1 MADCLYIR
9 KNTILRKSKQNIEIM
24 KNEAT
29 LMIER
34 KSTKELIL
42 SSLYD
47 LLRENPYEKVTVSA
61 IVKNCGISQRTF
73 YHHFKDKYDLMEW
86 SYLHELDEY
95 YEQNRADMT
104 FRRWLRLT
112 AETAWESRLALQKF
126 TQYSGQNSLRV
137 ALQEPLT
144 ERCLNVIH
152 DVYGDSITEELK
164 RVVSFYIGG
173 LISYVERVLNSTV
186 IPTPEESVSL
196 FEMCVPVCMRKYL

>member
-1 MADCLYIR
+1 
-9 KNTILRKSKQNIEIM
+9 
-24 KNEAT
+24 
-29 LMIER
+29 MIER
-34 KSTKELIL
+34 KSTKALIL

-152 DVYGDSITEELK
+152 DVYGDSITEELE

-173 LISYVERVLNSTV
+173 LISYVERVLNSAV